1 MDSDLKIIKK
11 KYGEEMAHFCR
22 DAFATILEQ
31 EGVLANLL
39 LKWFEPSKFLYKD
52 LQEEDLELAF
62 KDFIYKQFDQ
72 KHEEKTDSNIK
83 TPQELLS
90 EAGYDLYECKS
101 EEDIQSFKKYYAP
114 REELCTF
121 RGGRLDKCYVFFA
134 VKKNVDTIKRE
145 DFKNP
150 KRQDLY
156 GTSVISIQFDRN
168 EYHCLSIKNRYNHT
182 VDYCDSTFSNNLDNI
197 IEGLT
202 DSFAMHYGLKQSFVN
217 RFEIPQYIKDNNGKY
232 YKYNYEIDNTYYC
245 PNNIILKQHEPIRLP
260 KERYILADYFVI
272 DMKENTISNYTN
284 NEDSFLNIKNN
295 PIKNIS
301 VDAKTNSKII
311 KLETMK

>member
-1 MDSDLKIIKK
+1 MDSDLKMIKK

-22 DAFATILEQ
+22 EEFPTILEQ

-52 LQEEDLELAF
+52 LQQEDLEMAF

-72 KHEEKTDSNIK
+72 KREEKTNSNIK

-121 RGGRLDKCYVFFA
+121 RKNENRLKKCHVFFA

-145 DFKNP
+145 DFKKP
-150 KRQDLY
+150 QRQDLY

-168 EYHCLSIKNRYNHT
+168 PYHILSIKNRYNHT

-202 DSFAMHYGLKQSFVN
+202 DSFVKHYGLEQSFVN
-217 RFEIPQYIKDNNGKY
+217 QFEIPSYVQDSKGKY
-232 YKYNYEIDNTYYC
+232 YKYNYEINADYFC

-272 DMKENTISNYTN
+272 DMKENTISNYGYDN
-284 NEDSFLNIKNN
+284 DSFLEMFQDN
-295 PIKNIS
+295 PIKRIN
-301 VDAKTNSKII
+301 V
-311 KLETMK
+311 